1 MGIRRLVILFVL
13 ILFTIILITVQVTSV
28 SAAGSINWTEYDEG
42 MELSGSE
49 NKPVLIDFYT
59 DWCGYCDD
67 MDENTY
73 SDSKIISK
81 AGSFICIKVD
91 GDDRTDLVKKYD
103 VDGYP
108 TTVFLDSSGKEVHR
122 VVGYSPSDEFL
133 GHMEYALGEREEPP
147 DVGAA
152 CCTSTLILLGLAGI
166 CMLFIV
172 KRFV

>member
-1 MGIRRLVILFVL
+1 MHIRRLVAVFVL
-13 ILFTIILITVQVTSV
+13 ILFTIIFITAQVPSV
-28 SAAGSINWTEYDEG
+28 SAAGSIDWNEFDEG
-42 MELSGSE
+42 MEASGSE

-67 MDENTY
+67 MDEKTY

-81 AGSFICIKVD
+81 AANFVCIKVD
-91 GDDRTDLVKKYD
+91 GDDRTDLVSKYD

-108 TTVFLDSSGKEVHR
+108 TTVFLDSSGKKVHK
-122 VVGYSPSDEFL
+122 VVGYIPADEFI

-147 DVGAA
+147 DVGAT